1 MLQQLSCLQ
10 AGRFSPLQLQ
20 QAVLQA
26 RQDLQAR
33 RDILACSLRRLDR
46 RCRPDK
52 VRLMTGRAGAAGGGG
67 GDGSEDSGG
76 RLPAQAEH
84 AGIPAAV
91 ATSTRSPIIV
101 RKWRV

>member
-1 MLQQLSCLQ
+1 MEVLLQQLSCLQ

-52 VRLMTGRAGAAGGGG
+52 GQFIKNNYWNITGVNKT
-67 GDGSEDSGG
+67 D
-76 RLPAQAEH
+76 LVPF
-84 AGIPAAV
+84 IPC
-91 ATSTRSPIIV
+91 
-101 RKWRV
+101 